1 MPTINEIALFTE
13 FSRPALTL
21 RARRFGLEGP
31 DYKCKDLMGMHPLDA
46 KQEQRMSLEEART
59 QESIENTELKRIQ
72 RQKLEGELVP
82 ISEMLPMQSRLLEGI
97 SAIIKSS
104 GLEEERKSDIFDA
117 INRHLD
123 QWEQE

>member
-1 MPTINEIALFTE
+1 MTNIRDFARVTGW
-13 FSRPALTL
+13 SRDAI
-21 RARRFGLEGP
+21 RVRKERFGLEDEFLG
-31 DYKCKDLMGMHPLDA
+31 KDVADLKPLEP
-46 KQEQRMSLEEART
+46 KNEKRMSLEEART

-97 SAIIKSS
+97 AAIIKSS